1 MALSAARRRRVALAA
16 AALGATVLHLGLLR
30 GVAPAA
36 PQTTPLRLAA
46 TVEVRSLLSAP
57 IDADVADATVPAAP
71 AVADAPAA
79 PPPRATRV
87 RAAAPPAAQ
96 SPAVARRSA
105 SPAVAA
111 ATEVVAPQS
120 VVDAPP
126 PARAPA
132 PAGDPGATPAPDA
145 DAAEASS
152 SAPAFDTVL
161 AAVTPAAAATPAAA
175 ERVPVYA
182 TQLPPSFQWRYA
194 LRRGIVSGK
203 GALDFRRETQ
213 RYTLTLDGSVGG
225 LPLLEWTSQGGFDDA
240 GVAPERFV
248 IRQVGRSARAANFQ
262 RTAGKISY
270 SAVETQHPLP
280 AGAQDRLSW
289 LVQLAGVVAAAPER
303 HTRAGAQ
310 IVLMVTGVRGDL
322 APWTFVS
329 HGLRRVETPE
339 GAVDAIELRREARHA
354 FDTRGEVW
362 LDAQRHHLPVRL
374 VLSTIGRQGEVTDAL
389 TLELESTAPR

>member
-1 MALSAARRRRVALAA
+1 MALSAARRRGVALAA
-16 AALGATVLHLGLLR
+16 AALGAAALHLGLLR

-57 IDADVADATVPAAP
+57 IDADATVPAAP
-71 AVADAPAA
+71 AVADAPTA
-79 PPPRATRV
+79 PPPRAARV
-87 RAAAPPAAQ
+87 RAAATPAAQ
-96 SPAVARRSA
+96 SPAVAGA
-105 SPAVAA
+105 G
-111 ATEVVAPQS
+111 EVVAPQS

-126 PARAPA
+126 PPGAPA
-132 PAGDPGATPAPDA
+132 PAADPGATPVPDA

-161 AAVTPAAAATPAAA
+161 AAVTPAAAAAPAAA
-175 ERVPVYA
+175 ERAPVYA
-182 TQLPPSFQWRYA
+182 TQLPPSFHWRYA

-203 GALDFRRETQ
+203 GALDFRRETH

-240 GVAPERFV
+240 GIAPERFV

-262 RTAGKISY
+262 RSAGKISY

-289 LVQLAGVVAAAPER
+289 LVQVAGVVAAAPER
-303 HTRAGAQ
+303 HTRASAQ

-329 HGLRRVETPE
+329 HGLRRVETPD
-339 GAVDAIELRREARHA
+339 GAVDAVELRREARHA

-362 LDAQRHHLPVRL
+362 LDPQRHHLPVRL